1 MPYRCRK
8 LQIDDVEYF
17 EPSIDPPLDELD
29 IAGFIGQLAEPDRTI
44 CRAVVIEGER
54 ISRVAATC
62 KLSCCRVRKILRT
75 SLLPL
80 ARDFALTPK

>member
-1 MPYRCRK
+1 MPYRCHKTKR
-8 LQIDDVEYF
+8 DDVEYF
-17 EPSIDPPLDELD
+17 EPRIDPPLDELD
-29 IAGFIGQLAEPDRTI
+29 IADFIGRLAEPDRTI

-62 KLSCCRVRKILRT
+62 KISSHRVRTILRT

-80 ARDFALTPK
+80 AQDFALAPK